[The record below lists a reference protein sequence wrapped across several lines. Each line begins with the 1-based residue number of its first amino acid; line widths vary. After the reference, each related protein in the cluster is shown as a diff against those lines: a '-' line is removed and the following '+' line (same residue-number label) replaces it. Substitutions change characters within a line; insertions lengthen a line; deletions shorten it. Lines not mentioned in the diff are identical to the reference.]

1 MKNPSHDQLSKSLD
15 RRVRH
20 LMIKT
25 LETFEEAFPNIA
37 DGADGQRYKS
47 GLRTVFNDMMR
58 AQRDELL
65 DYEVEYRPLRLSDD
79 NILAITQTF
88 MQSVQKVDF
97 GFTPAPDL
105 TPFMFIYAANDKVKV
120 LDALRA
126 ELAAGVV
133 FLDKAGF
140 AVLAVVGITP
150 CVDSVLPIMDR
161 YRMHTDVREKYKA
174 WREELVKL
182 YRR

>member
-1 MKNPSHDQLSKSLD
+1 MKNPSHEQLSKSLD

-25 LETFEEAFPNIA
+25 LETFEAAFPEIA
-37 DGADGQRYKS
+37 NSSDGQRYKS
-47 GLRTVFNDMMR
+47 GLRTIFNDMMR

-65 DYEVEYRPLRLSDD
+65 DYEIEYRPLRLSDD

-88 MQSVQKVDF
+88 MQSVQKIEF
-97 GFTPAPDL
+97 GFIGSDDK
-105 TPFMFIYAANDKVKV
+105 PFMLIYAAGDKLKV
-120 LDALRA
+120 LDALRS
-126 ELAAGVV
+126 ELNAGVV
-133 FLDKAGF
+133 YLDKTGV
-140 AVLAVVGITP
+140 AVLTVVGVSS
-150 CVDSVLPIMDR
+150 CVNSVLPVMDR